1 MDKLIQIWESI
12 QQIGSWI
19 QFRDILDIL
28 IVAFL
33 LYQLIR
39 FTRDTRAN
47 QVLKGIAIV
56 FIIAQV
62 VSWLGLSALSFLVS
76 MIINNMLIVFVILF
90 SPELRQLLERIGRN
104 SIMTDISSTLSDP
117 TTVDNAWVV
126 DEVVKAVQNMAKTKT
141 GALLIL
147 QRKSP
152 LGDILESGT
161 ELNAIISQALIENIF
176 VVNTPLHD
184 GATIFRGDRILA
196 AGCFLPLSAN
206 PDLPQTVG
214 TRHRAALGIS
224 EATDCLAIVV
234 SEETGII
241 SIAENGNLNRYIDS
255 AQLRSILMKEYAP
268 NAHSH
273 RLEALF
279 SRRRHH
285 EK

>member
-1 MDKLIQIWESI
+1 MERLVSFWQSI
-12 QQIGSWI
+12 RQIGSWI
-19 QFRDILDIL
+19 QIRDILDIL

-39 FTRDTRAN
+39 FTRDTRAY

-56 FIIAQV
+56 FIIAQI
-62 VSWLGLSALSFLVS
+62 VSALGLSGLSFLVS
-76 MIINNMLIVFVILF
+76 IIINNILIVFVILF
-90 SPELRQLLERIGRN
+90 APELRQLLERIGRN
-104 SIMTDISSTLSDP
+104 SLMTDLSSTLSD
-117 TTVDNAWVV
+117 TQNADHSWVV
-126 DEVVKAVQNMAKTKT
+126 DEIVKAVQNMAKTKT

-152 LGDILESGT
+152 LRDILESGT
-161 ELNAIISQALIENIF
+161 ELNAVISQALIENIF

-184 GATIFRGDRILA
+184 GATIFRGDKLLA

-241 SIAENGNLNRYIDS
+241 SIAENGKLERYVDS
-255 AQLRSILMKEYAP
+255 AQLRSILMKEYSAG
-268 NAHSH
+268 NHS

>member
-1 MDKLIQIWESI
+1 MEKLIQFWQSVR
-12 QQIGSWI
+12 QIGSWI
-19 QFRDILDIL
+19 QLRDILDIL

-56 FIIAQV
+56 FVTAQI
-62 VSWLGLSALSFLVS
+62 VSWLGLSALSFLIS

-90 SPELRQLLERIGRN
+90 APELRQLLERIGRN
-104 SIMTDISSTLSDP
+104 SIMTDLSSTLSD
-117 TTVDNAWVV
+117 TQNSDHAWVV

-152 LGDILESGT
+152 LRDILESGT
-161 ELNAIISQALIENIF
+161 ELNAMISQALIENIF

-241 SIAENGNLNRYIDS
+241 SIAENGKLERYIDS
-255 AQLRSILMKEYAP
+255 AQLRSILMKEYSSSG
-268 NAHSH
+268 HSS
-273 RLEALF
+273 RLEAIF

-285 EK
+285 E